1 VFLLCGCRRSSLGK
15 VSTPWLCWVR
25 GLFGSI
31 GTGVFYGLAPC
42 VAAALMAAREE
53 APLWL
58 VAGARGLSLLHA
70 IAAPR

>member
-1 VFLLCGCRRSSLGK
+1 MVVLGAWIIWK
-15 VSTPWLCWVR
+15 HRNRC
-25 GLFGSI
+25 
-31 GTGVFYGLAPC
+31 VFYGLALC